1 MISASIP
8 SDYYSIPS
16 RLRRMENMHIVFWLL
31 KDTSWCLN
39 FKPLAILMIFPTLI
53 VAIWIT
59 HKNRSIASELVHNL
73 AVIFWI
79 TANSTWMIVEFLAVD
94 ENIIWQNFTG
104 RHLAI
109 IPFAIGLLILVY
121 YYVFQRKVEMQKI
134 MNSTK
139 YPEEKK

>member
-1 MISASIP
+1 MPTASL
-8 SDYYSIPS
+8 SSSYYSIPS

-31 KDTSWCLN
+31 KDVSWCLD

-59 HKNRSIASELVHNL
+59 HKNRHIASELAHNL

-79 TANSTWMIVEFLAVD
+79 TANCTWMLVEFIGID
-94 ENIIWQNFTG
+94 EDLIWRDFTG

-109 IPFAIGLLILVY
+109 FPFTIGLLILGY
-121 YYVFQRKVEMQKI
+121 YYLFNRKPEIEK
-134 MNSTK
+134 T
-139 YPEEKK
+139 EEKTEYSKDMI